1 MNQNENRKSMKYY
14 IPILWESYKRIPV
27 EADNL
32 QDAVI
37 KALKQFLSEPDDNYL
52 DDSFEID
59 NIIKEEH
66 PDEVLNMD
74 DVYNELF
81 K

>member
-1 MNQNENRKSMKYY
+1 MKYN

-32 QDAVI
+32 QDAVV

-52 DDSFEID
+52 EESFKIDDIID
-59 NIIKEEH
+59 SEH

-74 DVYNELF
+74 DVYKELYNINN
-81 K
+81 